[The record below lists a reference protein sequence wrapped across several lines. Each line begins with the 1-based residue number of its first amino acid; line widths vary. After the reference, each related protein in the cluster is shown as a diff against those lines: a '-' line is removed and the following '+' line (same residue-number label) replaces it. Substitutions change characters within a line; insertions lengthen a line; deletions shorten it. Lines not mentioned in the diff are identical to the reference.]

1 MHYAQYLKLDSI
13 LDAQKLESDKV
24 GKHAHD
30 EMLFIIIHQA
40 YELWFKQILF
50 ELGSIKDIFQEDK
63 VDDQELGTI
72 TSRLDRVNKIL
83 KLLVDQVTII
93 ETMTPSSF
101 LEFRNLLNPASG
113 FQSLQFRRLETM
125 LGLKYE
131 DRSTVEKKF
140 FNLRLTKEESEELEN
155 ALKEKSIKE
164 LLDNWLSRLDLIDSK
179 GFSFWKVLRQQVEKM
194 FAEDKLLIEN
204 NETLDEKEKKT
215 ELENLKRTLESFN
228 ILFDQ
233 EKFDQEKFSFS
244 RKSMLTALFINL
256 YHDYPLMHLPFKI
269 LNSFLEMDEWI
280 TKWRYAH
287 ALMVKRML
295 GGKIGTGGSTGHE
308 YLKKTAQKHVLF
320 KDLFKLNSFLIA
332 RSQRPNLPENIKD
345 QMSYH
350 YQVLKKNV

>member
-1 MHYAQYLKLDSI
+1 MHYAQYLNLDSI
-13 LDAQKLESDKV
+13 LGAQKLESEKQ
-24 GKHAHD
+24 GTLAHD

-50 ELGSIKDIFQEDK
+50 ELGSIKDIFQQHE
-63 VDDQELGTI
+63 VDDLKLGTI

-113 FQSLQFRRLETM
+113 FQSLQFRKLETI

-131 DRSTVEKKF
+131 DRSTIEKKF
-140 FNLRLTKEESEELEN
+140 FNLRLTKEESKELSD
-155 ALKEKSIKE
+155 ALKAPTIRE
-164 LLDNWLSRLDLIDSK
+164 LLDTWLARLDLIDSK
-179 GFSFWKVLRQQVEKM
+179 GFSFWKTLRAKVEEM
-194 FAEDKLLIEN
+194 FSQDEELIKN
-204 NETLDEKEKKT
+204 NATLDEQEKTIELKNLKKT
-215 ELENLKRTLESFN
+215 LDSFN

-233 EKFDQEKFSFS
+233 EKFDEEKFTFS
-244 RKSMLTALFINL
+244 RKSMLTALFITL
-256 YHDYPLMHLPFKI
+256 YQDYPLMHLPYKI

-287 ALMVKRML
+287 ALMAKRML

-308 YLKKTAQKHVLF
+308 YLKKTAQRHVLF

-332 RSQRPNLPENIKD
+332 KSQRPELPEHIKN
-345 QMSYH
+345 QLSYH

>member
-13 LDAQKLESDKV
+13 LDAQKLESEKLGKV
-24 GKHAHD
+24 AHD

-50 ELGSIKDIFQEDK
+50 ELGSIKDIFQADE
-63 VDDQELGTI
+63 VDDLKLGTI

-113 FQSLQFRRLETM
+113 FQSLQFRRLETL

-131 DRSTVEKKF
+131 DRSTIEKKF
-140 FNLRLTKEESEELEN
+140 FNLRLTKQESSELN
-155 ALKEKSIKE
+155 AALKEPTIKE
-164 LLDNWLSRLDLIDSK
+164 LLDIWLSRLDLIDSK
-179 GFSFWKVLRQQVEKM
+179 GFSFWKTLRETVVGM
-194 FAEDKLLIEN
+194 FAQDELLIQN
-204 NETLDEKEKKT
+204 NITLDDKEKSA
-215 ELENLKRTLESFN
+215 ELENLKKTIESFN
-228 ILFDQ
+228 VLFDQ
-233 EKFDQEKFSFS
+233 EKFDKEKFTFS
-244 RKSMLTALFINL
+244 RKSMLTALFITL
-256 YHDYPLMHLPFKI
+256 YQDYPLMHLPFKI

-287 ALMVKRML
+287 ALMAKRML

-308 YLKKTAQKHVLF
+308 YLKKTAQRHVLF

-332 RSQRPNLPENIKD
+332 KSQRPNLPEHIKN